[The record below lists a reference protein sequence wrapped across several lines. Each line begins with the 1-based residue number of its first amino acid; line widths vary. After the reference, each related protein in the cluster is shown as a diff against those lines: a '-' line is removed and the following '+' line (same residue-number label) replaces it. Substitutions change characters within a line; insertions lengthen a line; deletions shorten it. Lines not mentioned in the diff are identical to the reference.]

1 PSHRVVASALL
12 SRPPLILPP
21 LSPLERSYYA
31 YQRRIHRA
39 LAKPASVSQSWFFKK
54 GTQAE
59 KSFMKAFEMAA
70 EEVEGAPDYVPRET
84 EADKK
89 GDVTSLER
97 KADRTLY
104 LLLKKNRKEHAWQ
117 FPQGGVEGE
126 ESLLEAAKRE
136 LHEETGVNVDVWPS
150 GRVPAGA
157 YTYPFPA
164 EHKKKHPEH
173 EGAKVFFMPM
183 RIIRG
188 QVEPNKQEGIVD
200 FAWLTKEE
208 VKEKVSP
215 EYWEAVEPML
225 SDY

>member
-1 PSHRVVASALL
+1 
-12 SRPPLILPP
+12 
-21 LSPLERSYYA
+21 
-31 YQRRIHRA
+31 
-39 LAKPASVSQSWFFKK
+39 
-54 GTQAE
+54 
-59 KSFMKAFEMAA
+59 MAA

-89 GDVTSLER
+89 GDITSLER

-117 FPQGGVEGE
+117 FRAYTVYLSHRRMLTGYMCTAQGGVEGE

-173 EGAKVFFMPM
+173 EGAKVRSLLPLCMD
-183 RIIRG
+183 
-188 QVEPNKQEGIVD
+188 VS
-200 FAWLTKEE
+200 LTFE
-208 VKEKVSP
+208 
-215 EYWEAVEPML
+215 L
-225 SDY
+225 F